1 MTIQEQIDLAIWISS
16 NREVVDSVEKIADDH
31 AVNFAVWLNKNKKNY
46 KGIFIEELLEI
57 YKKEKGL

>member
-46 KGIFIEELLEI
+46 KLNHNRLIAI
-57 YKKEKGL
+57 